1 VCETANCA
9 LCFSAKGTQG
19 QLITAVE
26 SRSLLNCAYLCT
38 VGEESIVRTLF
49 QDLCF
54 GWRLL
59 RKNPGFAA
67 VAIATLTLGIGANT
81 ALFSVV
87 NAVLLRPLPFRS
99 PDSLCLL
106 TERMPNFPAVGPSWQ
121 NFRDWRDQARSFE
134 RIAAAR
140 NTTFTL
146 TGAGDPERL
155 AGQMVSAGLFPLL
168 GVSAFRGHTFTAAED
183 TPGAAPVVLLSYG
196 FWQRRFGGSPTALGK
211 LLTLDTQAYTVA
223 GVLPPRFQFVQ
234 PADVYVPFAPWAARL
249 PDDRSWHPGIIAVG
263 RLKPDITIA
272 RARVELSAIARRLEQ
287 AYPVYDTGVGAN
299 VKLLH
304 SQLVENV
311 RPALLVL
318 LGAVALVLL
327 IACVNIANLLLARA
341 SSRSREIALRTA
353 LGAGRVRILRQLLT
367 ETTLLAAAGG
377 LAGGV
382 LAYLAIPSLV
392 ALAGTSIPDLGPVT
406 ADHRVLLFVG
416 GAVMLASILCG
427 LGPTLQ
433 TMRLDLR
440 SALNEAARGS
450 TGAAG
455 QKKVRGL
462 LVIGEIGFAIVLLT
476 GAGLLLRSFERLQ
489 DVPPGFQP
497 ANLLVADVPLS
508 QVAYPQAASRMNFFD
523 RLLETVH
530 NLPGVSSAGAAA
542 FLPVSGGGSQIHF
555 NIQGRPPKSAHDYI
569 MAGYRPASWQYL
581 QTLRTPLLRG
591 RFLTERD
598 TENAPFVVVI
608 NQAMARQYFGDASP
622 LGKHMQLGALPDD
635 QTPWMEIVG
644 VVGDMKQN
652 LAADVKA
659 EMYIPYRQAN
669 AVLPLF
675 SLSVVLR
682 TAGEPHAAAAALR
695 AGVRRLD
702 PNQPVVKIRSMEEN
716 IAGSVSAPR
725 FRAVLLA
732 IFAGSALML
741 AVIGLYGVVTYS
753 VTQRI
758 PEIGIRLTLGAQPGQ
773 IVGMVVGEGLKLA
786 LAGVLAG
793 IAGALALSRLL
804 SEFLYSV
811 GAADPLTYC
820 AVASI
825 LLGVGLLASY
835 LPARR
840 ATRIDPI
847 AALRHE

>member
-1 VCETANCA
+1 VP
-9 LCFSAKGTQG
+9 
-19 QLITAVE
+19 
-26 SRSLLNCAYLCT
+26 
-38 VGEESIVRTLF
+38 TLF
-49 QDLCF
+49 QDLRF
-54 GWRLL
+54 SLRLL
-59 RKNPGFAA
+59 RKNPAFAA
-67 VAIATLTLGIGANT
+67 VAIATLALGIGANT

-87 NAVLLRPLPFRS
+87 NAVLLRPLPFRN
-99 PDSLCLL
+99 PESLCLL
-106 TERMPNFPAVGPSWQ
+106 TERLPTFPTLGPSWQ
-121 NFRDWRDQARSFE
+121 NFQDWRGQAQSFE

-155 AGQMVSAGLFPLL
+155 AGQMASADLFPLL
-168 GVSAFRGHTFTAAED
+168 GVSALRGHTFTADED
-183 TPGAAPVVLLSYG
+183 KPGAAPVALLSYG
-196 FWQRRFGGSPTALGK
+196 FWHRHFGGSPAALGQS
-211 LLTLDTQAYTVA
+211 LTLDNQQYTVA

-234 PADVYVPFAPWAARL
+234 SADVYVPFAPWAAKL

-263 RLKPDITIA
+263 RLKSNVTVA
-272 RARVELSAIARRLEQ
+272 SAGVEMSAIARRLEQ

-299 VKLLH
+299 VNLLH

-341 SSRSREIALRTA
+341 TSRNREIALRTA
-353 LGAGRVRILRQLLT
+353 IGAGRGRILRQLLT
-367 ETTLLAAAGG
+367 EATFLAATGG
-377 LAGGV
+377 LAGAG
-382 LAYLAIPSLV
+382 LAYLAVPPLM

-406 ADHRVLLFVG
+406 TDYRVLLFVC
-416 GAVMLASILCG
+416 GAVMLASVLCG
-427 LGPTLQ
+427 LGPALQ
-433 TMRLDLR
+433 TLRFDLR

-450 TGAAG
+450 TGTSG
-455 QKKVRGL
+455 QRKVRGL
-462 LVIGEIGFAIVLLT
+462 LVVGEIAFAIVLLT
-476 GAGLLLRSFERLQ
+476 GPGLMLRSFERLQ
-489 DVPPGFQP
+489 DVQPGFRP
-497 ANLLVADVPLS
+497 TNLLVADVPLS
-508 QVAYPQAASRMNFFD
+508 PTAYAQPAARMNFFD
-523 RLLETVH
+523 RLLDEART
-530 NLPGVSSAGAAA
+530 LPGVSSAGAVT

-555 NIQGRPPKSAHDYI
+555 NIQGRPPKSAHEYI
-569 MAGYRPASWQYL
+569 VTGYRPASWQYL
-581 QTLRTPLLRG
+581 QTLGTPLLRG

-598 TENAPFVVVI
+598 TENTPFVVVI
-608 NQAMARQYFGDASP
+608 NQSMARQYFGDQSP
-622 LGKHMQLGALPDD
+622 LGKHLQLGALPDD
-635 QTPWMEIVG
+635 GTPWMEVVG

-652 LAADVKA
+652 LDAGGKS

-669 AVLPLF
+669 AVLPIF

-682 TAGEPHAAAAALR
+682 TAGEPHTAASALR
-695 AGVRRLD
+695 AVVRRLD
-702 PNQPVVKIRSMEEN
+702 PNQPLVKIRSMEEN
-716 IAGSVSAPR
+716 ISTSVSAPR
-725 FRAVLLA
+725 FRAALLA
-732 IFAGSALML
+732 IFAGSALLL
-741 AVIGLYGVVTYS
+741 AVIGLYGVMTYS

-786 LAGVLAG
+786 LAGGLAG

-804 SEFLYSV
+804 SGFLYSI

-820 AVASI
+820 AVALV
-825 LLGVGLLASY
+825 LLLVGLVASY